1 MKLTALEKRSALSI
15 YEAIFPSS
23 AGETISLGA
32 RDVAMGAYLDDYFAS
47 CPALSTITIRLGLF
61 LMQILPLFFIGKL
74 KLFKN
79 LSKPDKEKYLERWSK
94 NKIYLIRQLALLVK
108 VVGAFGYCGFP
119 EVQRQ
124 MGIVKEKQF
133 PPV

>member
-1 MKLTALEKRSALSI
+1 MKLTRWEKSSASSI
-15 YEAIFPSS
+15 YDFMFPSG
-23 AGETISLGA
+23 ADEKMSLGA
-32 RDVAMGAYLDDYFAS
+32 KDVAFGAYLDDYFAS

-61 LMQILPLFFIGKL
+61 LIQIFPLFFTGKL
-74 KLFKN
+74 KFFTS
-79 LSKPDKEKYLERWSK
+79 LSVSDKEAYMEKWSK
-94 NKIYLIRQLALLVK
+94 SRIYVMRQIALLVK
-108 VVGAFGYCGFP
+108 MVGAFGYCGFP